1 MCANVLEA
9 HISSAH
15 VRQPERT
22 VNDQRKQIRQPALS
36 LFPFLQSVAYLAVD
50 FRSRMDAGQ
59 WRARSHTCSAQR
71 GPAKLEFPSRHVQI
85 Y

>member
-1 MCANVLEA
+1 MCAKVLEA
-9 HISSAH
+9 HIPSAR

-36 LFPFLQSVAYLAVD
+36 LSLFLQSVAYLAVD
-50 FRSRMDAGQ
+50 FRSRVDAGQ

-71 GPAKLEFPSRHVQI
+71 GSAKLEFPSRHVQI